1 MLTRC
6 IFVIISDA
14 RADMQMER
22 EREREGEASKGI
34 RRQHSH
40 EPDFLSSTKKTRNI
54 YIILLSYCRING
66 FFGIDG

>member
-22 EREREGEASKGI
+22 ERERERRAKASVGNTRTNPI
-34 RRQHSH
+34 SFRQQ
-40 EPDFLSSTKKTRNI
+40 KKREI
-54 YIILLSYCRING
+54 YILLLSYCRING